1 MTVRTRTQLKDDAA
15 AALPDNVSGEISP
28 ADVRGR
34 VEDLADSAFLA
45 GDTAS
50 DANIRGAQAGKV
62 LTSGNVW
69 SAAGAVDLGNLTG
82 TVLLD
87 FATFLGLISGV
98 ATGNIT
104 LGATS
109 NVKSGQTVVLDIKQ
123 DATGG
128 RTLALNTT
136 YWLTPEGAVPAW
148 DTTANARNVLVG
160 TVLGD
165 GKVLLALAGK
175 KVS

>member
-1 MTVRTRTQLKDDAA
+1 MAVRTRTQLKADAA
-15 AALPDNVSGEISP
+15 TALPDNVSGEISP

-34 VEDLADSAFLA
+34 VEDIADSAFLSE
-45 GDTAS
+45 DTAS
-50 DANIRGAQAGKV
+50 NASIRGGEAGKV
-62 LTSGNVW
+62 LTSSNVW
-69 SAAGAVDLGNLTG
+69 GAAVAVDLGNVTG

-87 FATFLGLISGV
+87 FATFLGLVSGIV
-98 ATGNIT
+98 TGNIT

-109 NVKSGQTVVLDIKQ
+109 NVKPGQTVVLDIKQ

-148 DTTANARNVLVG
+148 DTSANARNVLVG